1 MAPKVRAAADFVRR
15 TGGRAVITELHRGRD
30 AVRVASVE
38 HALGML
44 LQGVERLP

>member
-30 AVRVASVE
+30 AVRGDAGTTI
-38 HALGML
+38 AAG
-44 LQGVERLP
+44 